1 MRQISHPNI
10 VTLYDVF
17 NSNSKTCL
25 VIDLFDGGTLFDRIN
40 EKEFTESEAC
50 KIFTEMIDALN
61 YLHNQC
67 IVHRDI
73 KPENFLFVS
82 RDNNA
87 AVKLIDFGFAGSCKN
102 NVLKTQ
108 CGTPQYSAPE
118 ILGGIAY
125 GIPSDMWSIGV
136 ILYIMLCGSLPFND
150 KNEQRLYKK
159 IQSAE
164 YNMLSTDWGNIS
176 KNAKDVVTR
185 LLKTDPAKRLTAQQV
200 LQHKWLN
207 DYANKKVYHEPK
219 IVSVTKVRNIR
230 PSEAK
235 RIRKKTAANN
245 EMNTIEGGETE
256 KIKTKHESDK
266 YDDDV
271 VDELVNM
278 GVGARDEI
286 IFASKHTVNYKNIN
300 DVLDT
305 IDKIKDKQAYFK
317 LNGKHFGNE
326 KRENK

>member
-1 MRQISHPNI
+1 
-10 VTLYDVF
+10 
-17 NSNSKTCL
+17 
-25 VIDLFDGGTLFDRIN
+25 
-40 EKEFTESEAC
+40 
-50 KIFTEMIDALN
+50 
-61 YLHNQC
+61 
-67 IVHRDI
+67 
-73 KPENFLFVS
+73 
-82 RDNNA
+82 
-87 AVKLIDFGFAGSCKN
+87 
-102 NVLKTQ
+102 
-108 CGTPQYSAPE
+108 
-118 ILGGIAY
+118 
-125 GIPSDMWSIGV
+125 
-136 ILYIMLCGSLPFND
+136 
-150 KNEQRLYKK
+150 
-159 IQSAE
+159 
-164 YNMLSTDWGNIS
+164 MLSTDWGNIS

-271 VDELVNM
+271 VDELINM